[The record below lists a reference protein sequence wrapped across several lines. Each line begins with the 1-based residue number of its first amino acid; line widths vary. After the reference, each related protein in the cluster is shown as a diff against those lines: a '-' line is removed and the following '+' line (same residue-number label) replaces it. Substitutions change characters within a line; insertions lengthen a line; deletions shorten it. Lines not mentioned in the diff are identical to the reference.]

1 MHTGVVSTVGSDE
14 LQGKRTR
21 ILDAAEHAFSA
32 YGVARSAMADIASGA
47 DMSRPALYQH
57 FANKE
62 EIYAAV
68 LERLLTTAA
77 DAAVAELHNTDL
89 ELALD
94 GFLQRWTGDLTE
106 RFRSTQ
112 HGADLVE
119 AKQGH
124 AQAVIATVRAQV
136 RAAVEARL
144 ATDAQP
150 EAVATLTEL
159 LLLSPAG
166 LKADDPP
173 LDVLRTRLSGLAD
186 AVAATAR

>member
-1 MHTGVVSTVGSDE
+1 MHTGAVTTAGSDE
-14 LQGKRTR
+14 LQEKRTR

-32 YGVARSAMADIASGA
+32 YGFARSSMADIATGA

-77 DAAVAELHNTDL
+77 DAALDELETTDL
-89 ELALD
+89 EQALD

-124 AQAVIATVRAQV
+124 AKAVIAEVRV
-136 RAAVEARL
+136 RVKAAVEARL
-144 ATDAQP
+144 AVDAP
-150 EAVATLTEL
+150 PAAVGTLTEL
-159 LLLSPAG
+159 VLLSPAG

-173 LDVLRTRLSGLAD
+173 LDLLRTRLTGLAA
-186 AVAATAR
+186 AVAAAAS